1 MNRIV
6 ERAGLESWEKTFQN
20 LRASRR
26 TELEEQISNHV
37 VNSWIG
43 HSAKVAEKSYLQ
55 VTPDHW
61 KAGASE
67 LAGDQISGPISV
79 NLGLSSGATKPANHE
94 KTPGRHSLTGVKAP
108 PVGLEP
114 TTNGLTVRCSTN

>member
-1 MNRIV
+1 M
-6 ERAGLESWEKTFQN
+6 
-20 LRASRR
+20 
-26 TELEEQISNHV
+26 
-37 VNSWIG
+37 
-43 HSAKVAEKSYLQ
+43 Q

-67 LAGDQISGPISV
+67 LAGDQIGGPTGDPISV

-108 PVGLEP
+108 PVGLQQSSKTLGNSNETDLVVTP
-114 TTNGLTVRCSTN
+114 VVTLDARTAELMAIWDQLDGGQREQALEWLRSKTKYASD